1 MDKTWHVTE
10 KEIQVLGLNNCKD
23 GDTFSE
29 PGKANGTVGLEAR
42 SGVQF

>member
-1 MDKTWHVTE
+1 MDKTWDVRE

-29 PGKANGTVGLEAR
+29 PGKVNRTVGLEAR
-42 SGVQF
+42 SDVQF